1 MTARIVALFGQTQ
14 VEKTAEQRKC
24 ECAVQSGPTKEQWKE
39 IADLLYAGRKI
50 QAIKAYREITE
61 AGLKEAKDS
70 VEKLEQQLREEFPEK
85 FAAAGEFPEK
95 SAAAGGSGCLG
106 VVLLAA
112 AIAGSLLIALQC
124 INWTALHTK

>member
-1 MTARIVALFGQTQ
+1 M
-14 VEKTAEQRKC
+14 
-24 ECAVQSGPTKEQWKE
+24 QSEPTKEQWKE

-61 AGLKEAKDS
+61 AGLKEARDS

-85 FAAAGEFPEK
+85 FAAAGVLPEK
-95 SAAAGGSGCLG
+95 PAAAGESGCLG

-124 INWTALHTK
+124 INWTALHTN

>member
-85 FAAAGEFPEK
+85 FAAAG
-95 SAAAGGSGCLG
+95 GSGCLG